1 MNTKIYK
8 YIIAFVL
15 AFMALPM
22 MAQDY
27 MEIHFKDGTTR
38 KFHLKNVMEITTS
51 RQDANG
57 ILHSDYDFQHVTTI
71 SNKYVYALS
80 DVDSVVF
87 TKYNEE
93 KVEECFKS
101 ATKTIFSSLRNCE
114 TIEDAEKVIDKIE
127 SSNDVEKVWRED
139 ESLYIK
145 ISNWGVMSFDFGIE
159 EKAPTEKF
167 HSNARQI
174 DGIKKALSQ
183 KTDDGGVKKIR
194 AVIANQTELDEEDE
208 TKSTKEEFDELEN
221 LLKKNNIEVK
231 PISMPGIDFF
241 ASELFDYD
249 IVIICNHGGC
259 TDGKHFFL
267 TGDELGLVNRDFFDN
282 PPSEETKDEWLI
294 ELNKVF
300 NNSKVSQSDVTNE
313 DIYFK
318 WVKEK
323 RKGQKCWVGYPQL
336 FETFYDKIEKV
347 KFKNKQSIMFLA
359 TCRTLKNGNSFAK
372 KFFERDLGV
381 FLGYDEFVHFSIAP
395 PAAHNLFKHLL
406 KGVSLETA
414 YSEMSKWYKT
424 DYISPY
430 WAELHK
436 VENPDQPIDYSNS
449 VFVTKTYTNNIDQEI
464 ANNQF
469 CNNNYVEVEGLTTTT
484 ETDAISYGFLYGEKD
499 KLNTHEPVTDV
510 NIMELSSTIDKGN
523 ILFRGK
529 LTGLE
534 YGKTYNY
541 RAYTSDG
548 KYYNYGDV
556 CSFTLDKPV
565 DYPDLKVATQKLEL
579 EKGDI
584 VSFTI
589 SAGSGEY
596 SVGSSNAMVATASVN
611 GNEVKIETFGAGS
624 VTITVTDTKTHQTA
638 NVYVTV
644 NEVVNP
650 IVNPPHIEDLHIDA
664 ASIELIVGESKS
676 ITITS
681 GNGDYTVKS
690 SNESVATASI
700 NGTTVTVKAIST
712 GSKVTIT
719 ITDSKSGQTAT
730 VYVTVTEVITP
741 IDDNP
746 EDVIDL
752 GLPSGMLWASCN
764 LGATKPEEIGEYYA
778 WGEISPNWYDASG
791 QYSMDISHSGMGLRW
806 DMTKYCTKEK
816 YGTVDNKISLDL
828 KDDVVH
834 DVQKGRYRM
843 PSWQDYEELIT
854 NCTAEWTALNGVNG
868 CRFKGPNGKTIFFP
882 ATGVWM
888 YGKLSALDTYG
899 NYWSRS
905 LYTKL
910 PYKALTLCVFDET
923 AVGGGAPISVSWEER
938 YKCKPIRAVMLPEG
952 SPSNLVD
959 FALSGNVNPIIGLG
973 EKCKLNVV
981 SGNGSYTS
989 SSKHPS
995 IANVS
1000 VNNNVIEI
1008 TGQNPGTTIIYI
1020 TDKCSGQD
1028 IMVNVTVTPKTETP
1042 ASAVDLGLPSGT
1054 KWASYNLGATRPE
1067 DYGDY
1072 YAWGEI
1078 EKKDS
1083 YSWSTYLHCDGE
1095 DYSCYELPND
1105 ISGTV
1110 YDIVKMKWG
1119 GSWRMPTVDDFY
1131 ELSDNC
1137 QIEWISR
1144 SGTKGCLVTGPNGNS
1159 IFLPASGWVDGE
1171 TKKNVN
1177 EYGLFWTPCLIDYNT
1192 DYGKSM
1198 GGFLDEG
1205 GIGGIIG
1212 DRYAG
1217 YSIRPVIK

>member
-1 MNTKIYK
+1 MNMKRYK

-27 MEIHFKDGTTR
+27 MNIFFKNGDFR
-38 KFHLKNVMEITTS
+38 KFYMKNITEIVATKVDAEGVEHEDYSYQQITT
-51 RQDANG
+51 
-57 ILHSDYDFQHVTTI
+57 IYD
-71 SNKYVYALS
+71 KYIYKLE
-80 DVDSVVF
+80 DVDSITF
-87 TKYNEE
+87 TKIDEE
-93 KVEECFKS
+93 LAEHNFVTAMPQVFS
-101 ATKTIFSSLRNCE
+101 AIGDCE
-114 TIEDAEKVIDKIE
+114 TIADVDKKIDQIKNTEGVVDAWSDGHELFVAIDK
-127 SSNDVEKVWRED
+127 D
-139 ESLYIK
+139 EVY
-145 ISNWGVMSFDFGIE
+145 SFHF
-159 EKAPTEKF
+159 KHNAPYKRNK
-167 HSNARQI
+167 SRDLAAQI
-174 DGIKKALSQ
+174 RTMKSQLEGIKKQ
-183 KTDDGGVKKIR
+183 DGTPLKV
-194 AVIANQTELDEEDE
+194 VIANQTDKNENEDFVDMKQSYLLPLYDFFHDCGIDVHYEPNPDVDFFYNKSDNSNHLNFYDYDIVLLATHGGFRPILYNSPQGADVLGRDIINAVSGIKGHSFITSDEIGKPQKSIDKDWWEDYYRTFKEWRDKSPYHDLTDVHINYTFINETREGKEVLVAHPCLTEYFFRDIAQGKFNNPNSFFFNFACHSLEGDNKQQSNTFANILFEKRNLGIYAGYTDSDSFSHVASSDFFHSMLSGYSVGKSYEGLKIWCKIETVDNIESDVENFLKYFKQKDLDDIRNGVGEWKPEGAELKIIDKSGSMPSDFFLFPTITSELDEELVTQDYLSNQSVTVNGSATFWGE
-208 TKSTKEEFDELEN
+208 
-221 LLKKNNIEVK
+221 
-231 PISMPGIDFF
+231 
-241 ASELFDYD
+241 SELVFGFKYATNPYALNQEVEAEEVVLNDN
-249 IVIICNHGGC
+249 CNY
-259 TDGKHFFL
+259 
-267 TGDELGLVNRDFFDN
+267 
-282 PPSEETKDEWLI
+282 S
-294 ELNKVF
+294 
-300 NNSKVSQSDVTNE
+300 
-313 DIYFK
+313 FK
-318 WVKEK
+318 AK
-323 RKGQKCWVGYPQL
+323 
-336 FETFYDKIEKV
+336 
-347 KFKNKQSIMFLA
+347 
-359 TCRTLKNGNSFAK
+359 LKN
-372 KFFERDLGV
+372 
-381 FLGYDEFVHFSIAP
+381 
-395 PAAHNLFKHLL
+395 
-406 KGVSLETA
+406 LE
-414 YSEMSKWYKT
+414 
-424 DYISPY
+424 
-430 WAELHK
+430 
-436 VENPDQPIDYSNS
+436 PD
-449 VFVTKTYTNNIDQEI
+449 KTY
-464 ANNQF
+464 
-469 CNNNYVEVEGLTTTT
+469 Y
-484 ETDAISYGFLYGEKD
+484 
-499 KLNTHEPVTDV
+499 
-510 NIMELSSTIDKGN
+510 
-523 ILFRGK
+523 
-529 LTGLE
+529 
-534 YGKTYNY
+534 Y
-541 RAYTSDG
+541 RAYTYDG
-548 KYYNYGDV
+548 MYYNYGEK
-556 CSFTLDKPV
+556 CSFTTPKITPV
-565 DYPDLKVATQKLEL
+565 
-579 EKGDI
+579 
-584 VSFTI
+584 
-589 SAGSGEY
+589 
-596 SVGSSNAMVATASVN
+596 
-611 GNEVKIETFGAGS
+611 
-624 VTITVTDTKTHQTA
+624 
-638 NVYVTV
+638 
-644 NEVVNP
+644 
-650 IVNPPHIEDLHIDA
+650 IEDLHIDA
-664 ASIELIVGESKS
+664 ASIEIIVGESKS
-676 ITITS
+676 VTITS
-681 GNGDYTVKS
+681 GNGDYIVKS

-730 VYVTVTEVITP
+730 VYVTVTEAVTP
-741 IDDNP
+741 IDENS

-834 DVQKGRYRM
+834 VVLKGRYRM

-854 NCTAEWTALNGVNG
+854 NCTTEWTALNGVNG
-868 CRFKGPNGKTIFFP
+868 CQFKGPNGKTIFFP

-888 YGKLSALDTYG
+888 YGDLEHLDSYC

-910 PYKALTLCVFDET
+910 PYKASILCAFDES
-923 AVGGGAPISVSWEER
+923 VWGGGDPVCVHREER

-1000 VNNNVIEI
+1000 INNNVIEI

-1028 IMVNVTVTPKTETP
+1028 IMVTVTVTPKTETP
-1042 ASAVDLGLPSGT
+1042 AAAVDLGLPSGT

-1067 DYGDY
+1067 DYGGY
-1072 YAWGEI
+1072 YAWGEL

-1131 ELSDNC
+1131 ELSKNC
-1137 QIEWISR
+1137 QIEWVSR
-1144 SGTKGCLVTGPNGNS
+1144 SGTKGCLITGPNGNS

-1192 DYGKSM
+1192 DYGKSL
-1198 GGFLDEG
+1198 GGSLDEIGVG
-1205 GIGGIIG
+1205 GAIG